1 MAAYIVRRLLW
12 VIFLLFV
19 VTLVTFVVFTVLP
32 AADPAVLRAGRQPSP
47 ELVASIREQFGLDD
61 PMIVQFFRYIADIL
75 PFIGGDGVNF
85 GYSYQSNQ
93 EVLPQILDRL
103 PATIFLTAG
112 AVVLWL
118 AIGIPVGMISAIK
131 TGSWLDRL
139 SMSLALIA
147 ISAPVYFLGL
157 VALFLFDDSIGRFP
171 LLPGSGAYQDATNI
185 FGKAEALLMPW
196 CVLAAAFAAIYARFL
211 RGNLID
217 TMQEDYIRTARAKGL
232 SERRVVFRHGVR
244 SAITPIVTLLGLD
257 IGILLGG
264 AILTE
269 TVFNIQ
275 GIGRFAYEAI
285 VRFDLPVIQGTVLFG
300 AFFIVIMSLIVD
312 ILYAFIDPRVRY

>member
-1 MAAYIVRRLLW
+1 MAAYIVRRLVW

-19 VTLVTFVVFTVLP
+19 VTLVTFIVFTVLP

-61 PMIVQFFRYIADIL
+61 HIVVQFLRYLADIL

-93 EVLPQILDRL
+93 AVLPQIIDRL
-103 PATIFLTAG
+103 PATIFLTSG
-112 AVVLWL
+112 AVLLWL
-118 AIGIPVGMISAIK
+118 SIGIPVGMISAIK

-139 SMSLALIA
+139 TMTLALIA

-185 FGKAEALLMPW
+185 FGKAGALIMPW

-232 SERRVVFRHGVR
+232 SERRVIFRHGVR

-275 GIGRFAYEAI
+275 GIGRFAFEAI

-312 ILYAFIDPRVRY
+312 ILYAFVDPRVRY